1 MRQPGQDKQ
10 SSSPIAC
17 NSIAYSPILRISP
30 NRLITFAELNRSI
43 LQTIVLMKKILW
55 ILLVLFALIVGLYP
69 AIYFLI
75 DRNFGLLNSKSNEVL
90 ANTFWNVG
98 FYVHILLGGLA
109 LLIGWVQFNSKMRS
123 RNLKLHKVIGK
134 IYVISVLL
142 SATAGFYIALFAT
155 GGLMASLGFI
165 CLAVI
170 WFYTTLKAYL
180 NIRNKQVKQHQKMM
194 IYSYAACFAA
204 VTLRIWLPLL
214 TAVLGDFVTAYI
226 IVAWLCWI
234 PNLIVASQIVRR
246 ILD

>member
-1 MRQPGQDKQ
+1 
-10 SSSPIAC
+10 
-17 NSIAYSPILRISP
+17 
-30 NRLITFAELNRSI
+30 
-43 LQTIVLMKKILW
+43 
-55 ILLVLFALIVGLYP
+55 
-69 AIYFLI
+69 
-75 DRNFGLLNSKSNEVL
+75 
-90 ANTFWNVG
+90 
-98 FYVHILLGGLA
+98 
-109 LLIGWVQFNSKMRS
+109 
-123 RNLKLHKVIGK
+123 
-134 IYVISVLL
+134 
-142 SATAGFYIALFAT
+142 
-155 GGLMASLGFI
+155 MASLGFI

-246 ILD
+246 TLD